1 MEEKK
6 KNTRITKGTKNS
18 KKNAFFKVLGGDI
31 LTEEF
36 VTKQFKLIIL
46 IVFLILVFISNSY
59 SCMKKLTEIENL
71 NSQLKNLKYEN
82 LVISTELTTHSRQSQ
97 IEELLKVKEIDLS
110 ASKTPAFEIRK

>member
-1 MEEKK
+1 MEEERKNSGTTREAKKSK
-6 KNTRITKGTKNS
+6 KNTFS
-18 KKNAFFKVLGGDI
+18 KVLGGDI

-46 IVFLILVFISNSY
+46 VVFLILVFITNNY
-59 SCMKKLTEIENL
+59 SCMKKQTEIENL
-71 NSQLKNLKYEN
+71 KSQLKNLKYEN

-97 IEELLKVKEIDLS
+97 IEELLKAKEIDLS